1 MQGDKGLELPS
12 PCLAGITRLH
22 IRPFETSASEW
33 DVSLPLVIRVV
44 TLADMVPTT
53 LSASDCSLF
62 SQYKHGG
69 PIIAVQVENEYGSY
83 NKDPAYMPYIKKVRV
98 SSAHPAHSAYGL

>member
-1 MQGDKGLELPS
+1 MRFPPQPQLLTA
-12 PCLAGITRLH
+12 L
-22 IRPFETSASEW
+22 
-33 DVSLPLVIRVV
+33 
-44 TLADMVPTT
+44 
-53 LSASDCSLF
+53 LF

-98 SSAHPAHSAYGL
+98 SSAHLCAFPLWALLRRMGLSPSTIY

>member
-1 MQGDKGLELPS
+1 MLLS
-12 PCLAGITRLH
+12 
-22 IRPFETSASEW
+22 
-33 DVSLPLVIRVV
+33 LVISAVALV
-44 TLADMVPTT
+44 DTVPTT
-53 LSASDCSLF
+53 PSASDCSLF

-98 SSAHPAHSAYGL
+98 SSAHLCAVPPRALV